1 MSDNTPVATE
11 DDLEKLKRLVEEL
24 DMKINNICKTFK
36 RLEKSVDK
44 LSKSM
49 ELVVLN
55 LKHEY

>member
-1 MSDNTPVATE
+1 MSDNVPVAT
-11 DDLEKLKRLVEEL
+11 DNDLEKLKRLIEEL
-24 DMKINNICKTFK
+24 DMKIDTIHKTSK
-36 RLEKSVDK
+36 RLQESVNK

>member
-1 MSDNTPVATE
+1 MSDNLPVAT
-11 DDLEKLKRLVEEL
+11 DNDLDKLKRLVEEM
-24 DMKINNICKTFK
+24 DMKIDTIYKTSK
-36 RLEKSVDK
+36 RLQESVNK